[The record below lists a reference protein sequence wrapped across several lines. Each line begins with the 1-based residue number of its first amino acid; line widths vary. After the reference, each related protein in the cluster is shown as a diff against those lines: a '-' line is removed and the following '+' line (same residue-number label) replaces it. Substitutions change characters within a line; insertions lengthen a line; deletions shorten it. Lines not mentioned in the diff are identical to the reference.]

1 VGGYVAL
8 PGGLVIAQVNYEWDG
23 SSQFGHCENPK
34 FWLGREEDRPEAI
47 TDINRVHWGS
57 CPLFHGYIS
66 GTTACATTK
75 IVLVV
80 HDKAA
85 LEHYTG
91 TVLSLMAVAGVRVT
105 VFADSKAAARGHDTA
120 LTDLWFELIGCIR
133 RHFNAYPGR
142 VRLVVGPS
150 AFELNADVMLYA
162 VGTAASSELTFDLS
176 ESYLSMLSSPS
187 PRRGKWLPSE
197 IRSSGSGDPTRG
209 LEYLPEPDVHSSRY
223 KPLA

>member
-1 VGGYVAL
+1 MGDH
-8 PGGLVIAQVNYEWDG
+8 PQ
-23 SSQFGHCENPK
+23 
-34 FWLGREEDRPEAI
+34 
-47 TDINRVHWGS
+47 
-57 CPLFHGYIS
+57 
-66 GTTACATTK
+66 ATTK

-176 ESYLSMLSSPS
+176 ESYLSMFSSPS